1 MSESNAPFT
10 TLGKHL
16 KYIREQQDES
26 IAEVSG
32 AVEIDA
38 QRLERIEAG
47 EERPSEDILL
57 LLISHFDMNE
67 QQAVQLWELAD
78 YGDELPDQ
86 IKPDIDQ
93 LMNKQVVMLLAA
105 DTRTMYSDGVQ
116 AIANKAGITLSFTQA
131 NGPDSNIIVS
141 KVGMSVEQAQQVVH
155 EIQSALLKAQYA
167 KKPKQLPPSTEN
179 HTCCSR
185 VHCLRTG

>member
-167 KKPKQLPPSTEN
+167 KKPKQLPPSTEKP
-179 HTCCSR
+179 
-185 VHCLRTG
+185 L